1 MTSLTPGFIWTRF
14 LSATGLDTPSHR
26 VILSRCN
33 LSKEYSEGSVLSRYS
48 AAMGVAPFMH
58 ADRPA
63 FYTATAK
70 MPRALLA
77 WKPRSFS
84 CVTRCSQCTSNS
96 DYPGAQDRR
105 APRVGFSK
113 KGRNLVDALCRTIQ
127 LSIRRA
133 TILP

>member
-1 MTSLTPGFIWTRF
+1 MTSLTPGFIWPRF

-48 AAMGVAPFMH
+48 AAMGVAPFRY

-70 MPRALLA
+70 MPRALVTWNALIFLCN
-77 WKPRSFS
+77 PLFS
-84 CVTRCSQCTSNS
+84 MH
-96 DYPGAQDRR
+96 
-105 APRVGFSK
+105 
-113 KGRNLVDALCRTIQ
+113 IQ
-127 LSIRRA
+127 QRLS
-133 TILP
+133 